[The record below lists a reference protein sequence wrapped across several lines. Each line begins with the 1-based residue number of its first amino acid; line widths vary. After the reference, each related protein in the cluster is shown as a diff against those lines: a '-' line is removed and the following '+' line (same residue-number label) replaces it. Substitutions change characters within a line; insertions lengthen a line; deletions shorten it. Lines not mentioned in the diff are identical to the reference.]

1 MIKLIAT
8 DMDDTLLNS
17 KREISAYS
25 LEVLDKVRAAGVK
38 FTICTGRMYDSS
50 RVYVDMLKLT
60 DPVIVYNGA
69 MKVDPV
75 SGKMLYHRPME
86 DHLAIRVL
94 ELAEQW
100 GCHSQIYLSDKLYT
114 QKIDREAL
122 TYQKHTGT
130 ASIETGRPLKECLS
144 EPTTKIILIMDKE
157 LVAKRLPIVREMF
170 KGELEIT
177 VSKPEYLEFMDIRVN
192 KGKTL
197 EYLANMY
204 CCTADE
210 VMAFGDA
217 RNDISMLK
225 YAGHS
230 YAVANAL
237 PQVKEAAKGICASND
252 SDGVA
257 RCIYEHLLAKT

>member
-17 KREISAYS
+17 KREITKYS
-25 LEVLDKVRAAGVK
+25 LDVLQRVRSAGVK
-38 FTICTGRMYDSS
+38 FTICTGRMYDSAK
-50 RVYVDMLKLT
+50 VYVKMLNLT

-69 MKVDPV
+69 MVVDPT

-86 DHLAIRVL
+86 DHLAIKVL

-114 QKIDREAL
+114 QKIDSEAL
-122 TYQKHTGT
+122 LYQKHTGT

-157 LVAKRLPIVREMF
+157 LVVERLPIVREMF
-170 KGELEIT
+170 KDQLEIT

-197 EYLANMY
+197 KYLADMY
-204 CCTADE
+204 NFTADE

-217 RNDISMLK
+217 RNDISMLE
-225 YAGHS
+225 YAGNS
-230 YAVANAL
+230 FAVENAL
-237 PQVKEAAKGICASND
+237 QEVKTSAKAVCASND
-252 SDGVA
+252 DDGVA
-257 RCIYEHLLAKT
+257 RCIEEKVLSRL

>member
-17 KREISAYS
+17 SRRISPYS
-25 LEVLDKVRAAGVK
+25 LDVLDRAREKGVR

-50 RVYVDMLKLT
+50 KIYVEMLKLT

-69 MKVDPV
+69 MIVDPV
-75 SGKMLYHRPME
+75 SGKQLYHRPLENHM
-86 DHLAIRVL
+86 AIKVL

-114 QKIDREAL
+114 QTIDQEAL
-122 TYQKHTGT
+122 MYQKHTGT
-130 ASIETGRPLKECLS
+130 ASSATGKPLIKCLT

-157 LVAKRLPIVREMF
+157 LVAERLPLVKEMF
-170 KGELEIT
+170 KGQLEIT
-177 VSKPEYLEFMDIRVN
+177 VSKPEYLEFMDARVN

-197 EYLANMY
+197 EYLAHIMGLE
-204 CCTADE
+204 ADQ

-217 RNDISMLK
+217 RNDIPMLE

-230 YAVANAL
+230 FAVANAIDEA
-237 PQVKEAAKGICASND
+237 KAAAKSICLSND
-252 SDGVA
+252 EDGVA
-257 RCIYEHLLAKT
+257 KCIEELVLNN